1 MVELKNK
8 RYENA
13 IVETQ
18 IAFMSLYELLK
29 DKDIIN
35 EEEFNRY
42 TSMTADKFKEEES
55 KKNERK

>member
-35 EEEFNRY
+35 EEEFKRY

-55 KKNERK
+55 NKK